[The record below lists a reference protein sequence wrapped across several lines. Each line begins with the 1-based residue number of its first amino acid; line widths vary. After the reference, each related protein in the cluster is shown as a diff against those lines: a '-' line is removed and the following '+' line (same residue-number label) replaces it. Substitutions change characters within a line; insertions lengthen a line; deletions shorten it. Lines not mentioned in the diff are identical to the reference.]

1 MTNGEALGAVF
12 SGLLAIKVIE
22 KTVDLTED
30 LAMSE
35 LDGVEGD
42 ITD

>member
-1 MTNGEALGAVF
+1 MTNGEAIGAVL

-42 ITD
+42 VAD